1 MTNLKLMK
9 AQCKLALTR
18 VEPRLEVS
26 IVSYMTALEKEV
38 EADAAAI
45 KRAQELLR
53 ATQRNW
59 DEQCLFDCDDILTKV
74 LK

>member
-38 EADAAAI
+38 ERLEKKLA
-45 KRAQELLR
+45 ELE
-53 ATQRNW
+53 AKN
-59 DEQCLFDCDDILTKV
+59 EM
-74 LK
+74 